1 MQRVLSACGVVAI
14 MVISLV
20 MGAATPASAGE
31 IPETE
36 VLPFFLLGLFVT
48 LMAFR
53 VQTVFARRERTRK
66 RVTEVREHE

>member
-53 VQTVFARRERTRK
+53 VQTVLARRERTRK
-66 RVTEVREHE
+66 RVTEVREYE